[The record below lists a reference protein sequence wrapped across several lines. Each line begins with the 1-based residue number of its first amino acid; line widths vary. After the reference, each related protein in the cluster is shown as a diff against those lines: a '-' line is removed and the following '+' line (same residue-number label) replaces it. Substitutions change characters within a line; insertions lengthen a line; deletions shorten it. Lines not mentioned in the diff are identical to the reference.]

1 MSEKINEI
9 KESQVGEIELESK
22 EDRVARLGRTVRHDY
37 IIRGAGIGVVVLS
50 LLVAATNA
58 EGFIDIVNNMRTFVT
73 QNFSWWIVLAT
84 FLTLAGSVYIAA
96 SKYGKI
102 RLGGKDA
109 KPAFSYF
116 SWMAMLFA
124 TGQGVGLVFWAVAEP
139 LWMMAGTPFGLQD
152 NAAFAG
158 DVALAWTYFHWA
170 IPAWA
175 IYCIVSLFLAYSRYN
190 MKKDNTFRGSVE
202 NLFKNRKIG
211 TGVGIVVETL
221 VVLATIFGLTTSIGC
236 ASYQFATGLD
246 VVFGIKTSTIILV
259 GVVALFGGLA
269 TLSVWLGVVKGIKNI
284 SNMNAILSI
293 LFMILVFTFGPTL
306 YILGA
311 LPESLGVLVDQF
323 FLMSGYSEAVN
334 LGGGIASF
342 GDSWQAFW
350 SFFIFCWCF
359 AFATFTAGFISTISR
374 GRTLREF
381 VIGVT
386 GVGAAICIVWTV
398 IVGGAGVWG
407 AMSDPS
413 IIDATIANTSMGLF
427 ATISTIPHVHGVLAI
442 IGIVLIGGY
451 MVTSVDS
458 GVMAL
463 SDFVSPAA
471 RVSRVIKAV
480 LAMCIAGLAAAFVL
494 TAGETFLTTIQFA
507 TVAGGIPFSIVV
519 VLMAIQF
526 FKWVKHDEQLVELGE
541 AEPFP
546 EDSREHQ
553 EYLQWLENTSKNA
566 KAAEAAEPEEA
577 KAE

>member
-1 MSEKINEI
+1 MSEKVKEI
-9 KESQVGEIELESK
+9 KEVEVGEIELESK
-22 EDRVARLGRTVRHDY
+22 ADRVARLGRTPRHDH
-37 IIRGAGIGVVVLS
+37 IIRGVGIGVVVAS
-50 LLVAATNA
+50 LMVAATNA
-58 EGFIDIVNNMRTFVT
+58 EGFISIVNNMRTFVT

-84 FLTLAGSVYIAA
+84 FLCFAGCVFIAA

-139 LWMMAGTPFGLQD
+139 LWMMAGTPFNLQD
-152 NAAFAG
+152 NAAFQG

-170 IPAWA
+170 LPAWA
-175 IYCIVSLFLAYSRYN
+175 IYCIVSLFLSYSRYN

-202 NLFKNRKIG
+202 NLFKNRTLG
-211 TGVGIVVETL
+211 TGVGIVVEVL

-246 VVFGIKTSTIILV
+246 VVFGIKTTTIILV
-259 GVVALFGGLA
+259 GVVVLFAGLA

-293 LFMILVFTFGPTL
+293 LFMLLVFTFGPTL
-306 YILGA
+306 YILGV
-311 LPESLGVLVDQF
+311 LPESLGVFIDQF

-386 GVGAAICIVWTV
+386 GVGAAICIIWTV

-413 IIDATIANTSMGLF
+413 IIDQTIANTSMGLF
-427 ATISTIPHVHGVLAI
+427 ATIDTIPHIGGLLAI

-463 SDFVSPAA
+463 SDFVSSAA
-471 RVSRVIKAV
+471 RVSRTIKAA
-480 LAMCIAGLAAAFVL
+480 LAICVGGLAAAFVL

-519 VLMAIQF
+519 VLMAVQF
-526 FKWVKHDEQLVELGE
+526 FKWVRHDEQLVELGE

-553 EYLQWLENTSKNA
+553 EYLQWLENTSKDKEA
-566 KAAEAAEPEEA
+566 TEAAEAVEAE
-577 KAE
+577 